1 MKISKKDALEWFEAL
16 CEIPSDY
23 SDVFDEF
30 DEIIKSTYRQI
41 ERSVMA
47 DISDMQSKIK
57 NLKTLGGRT
66 YYLGDPEKFPPGC
79 TSCLTGSGL
88 GSVRKSHACNLNC
101 SFCYYYDSMDEV
113 EKIPEGM
120 WDIGDTLY
128 EEEDVDLLLSIQKKP
143 TGLAYVYLEPFMN
156 IESYFNVVE
165 KFSNAGIYQHMYTNG
180 TLCTEENLKAL
191 SEAGLDE
198 LRFNLGASNC
208 SDKVIEAMR
217 IARKYFKW
225 VGIETPMTPEFYE
238 AFIEKKDEI
247 LAIGLDFMNCAELHL
262 GPDNMNNY
270 MGEKMYS
277 YRLGYISPIW
287 SRQITYKIM
296 EIAEKENWSMLV
308 HDCSNHT
315 KFAREL
321 NRGKNQGLEFGET
334 NYKSEFDRPLLVAF
348 LSTLRDEELEF
359 LEEGELP
366 EEYKLEN
373 CREKIEELV
382 EVYSNEDVYEE
393 YIEDLDGE

>member
-1 MKISKKDALEWFEAL
+1 
-16 CEIPSDY
+16 
-23 SDVFDEF
+23 
-30 DEIIKSTYRQI
+30 
-41 ERSVMA
+41 
-47 DISDMQSKIK
+47 
-57 NLKTLGGRT
+57 
-66 YYLGDPEKFPPGC
+66 
-79 TSCLTGSGL
+79 
-88 GSVRKSHACNLNC
+88 
-101 SFCYYYDSMDEV
+101 
-113 EKIPEGM
+113 
-120 WDIGDTLY
+120 
-128 EEEDVDLLLSIQKKP
+128 LLSIQKKP

-156 IESYFNVVE
+156 IEAYYSVVG

-180 TLCTEENLKAL
+180 TLCTEDNLKKLA
-191 SEAGLDE
+191 EAGLDE

-296 EIAEKENWSMLV
+296 EIAEKENWGMLV

-348 LSTLRDEELEF
+348 LSTMRDEEFEF